1 MTTSS
6 GSPGTDEMTGAWAAR
21 RRVFREL
28 HAAGCFV
35 IPNPWDVGSA
45 RLLARL
51 GFRALAT
58 TSAGFAWSLGRCDNH
73 ASLEEALAHMSAVV
87 RAVDMPVSADFEGG
101 FAVEPA
107 GVAANVSAAT
117 GTGIA
122 GISVEDSTGDD
133 AHPLFDF
140 ILAVERVRAARR
152 GIDESGSGVV
162 LTARSEGFIV
172 GRPDLRETIRRLA
185 AYAEAGAD
193 CLYAPGIRT
202 REEIVAVVGA
212 VAPKPVNVLVGGNF
226 TTVAELSGLGV
237 RRISVG
243 GALARAAWTGC
254 LEAAREI
261 AHRGTFAGLGRALP
275 FADINGLFRSE

>member
-1 MTTSS
+1 MATAS
-6 GSPGTDEMTGAWAAR
+6 GSSGTDELAAAWLAH

-28 HAAGCFV
+28 HAAGCFL

-58 TSAGFAWSLGRCDNH
+58 TSSGFAWSLGRPDNH
-73 ASLEEALAHMSAVV
+73 VSLEEALAHMSAVV
-87 RAVDMPVSADFEGG
+87 RAVDLPVSADFEGG

-107 GVAANVSAAT
+107 GVAENVRAAT

-122 GISVEDSTGDD
+122 GISVEDSSGDD

-140 ILAVERVRAARR
+140 TLAVERVQAARR
-152 GIDESGSGVV
+152 AIEESGSDVL

-172 GRPDLRETIRRLA
+172 GRPDLLETTRRLA
-185 AYAEAGAD
+185 AFAEAGAD

-202 REEIVAVVGA
+202 KDEIAAVVGA
-212 VAPKPVNVLVGGNF
+212 VAPKPVNVLAGSNF
-226 TTVAELSGLGV
+226 TTVAELAQLGV

-243 GALARAAWTGC
+243 SALARAAWAGF

-261 AHRGTFAGLGRALP
+261 ADRGTFAGLGRAAS
-275 FADINGLFRSE
+275 FSEIDGYFRQE